1 MDFALLFAGLLL
13 PWLLGVSALLALRSD
28 RRLLTA
34 PGEIAWLAGAGYL
47 AGAIL
52 LTLWMRALSLAG
64 VRFGVLQIALP
75 LVVVSAAFACIAWR
89 RFGSVLIAAPAA
101 ATRALVASPA
111 LGGAWRVLWWM
122 AIAWISVR
130 FALLA
135 LEVASRPLY
144 PWDAWIQWATKSRV
158 WYELGRIAP
167 FARAEQWFGTDG
179 AVYFDASPEYP
190 PTMPLLQVW
199 SCILLGRWDD
209 TLMNWPWWQIGVALT
224 LLVYGALR
232 QLEADA
238 ITALAGALLV
248 ASLPLANVH
257 VALAGYADLPMAAY
271 YTCAALA
278 LLRWTVTRDARDLGL
293 SLLMALACTQI
304 KNPGVAW
311 ALTLVPGAVI
321 ALGLKHSPKIIG
333 IGFAAGLL
341 LLGLLVQTQPT
352 FFNYRLHLDFDLAW
366 RALAESYFLYGNWNL
381 LWYGALMAA
390 VLAGQ
395 RLLAPPLGALTTIVA
410 CGLLFLFVVFGF
422 SDARVWVTD
431 QTTVNRATLHLAP
444 LLAVFTVLAFRA
456 FAAHWEEEWAARA
469 STAS

>member
-1 MDFALLFAGLLL
+1 
-13 PWLLGVSALLALRSD
+13 
-28 RRLLTA
+28 
-34 PGEIAWLAGAGYL
+34 
-47 AGAIL
+47 
-52 LTLWMRALSLAG
+52 
-64 VRFGVLQIALP
+64 
-75 LVVVSAAFACIAWR
+75 
-89 RFGSVLIAAPAA
+89 
-101 ATRALVASPA
+101 
-111 LGGAWRVLWWM
+111 
-122 AIAWISVR
+122 
-130 FALLA
+130 
-135 LEVASRPLY
+135 
-144 PWDAWIQWATKSRV
+144 
-158 WYELGRIAP
+158 
-167 FARAEQWFGTDG
+167 
-179 AVYFDASPEYP
+179 
-190 PTMPLLQVW
+190 
-199 SCILLGRWDD
+199 
-209 TLMNWPWWQIGVALT
+209 LT

-395 RLLAPPLGALTTIVA
+395 RLLAPPLAALTTIVA